1 MTAVPEIAF
10 SDFQIKRNNTAHHT
24 NETGDSRLFVRRG
37 QPFFITVHFKARGF
51 QPGQDNV
58 IFLVETGPWP
68 DESAG
73 TKAIFPLSKALNK
86 TMWSAA
92 LENNGSNSTVL
103 IIHSPHTAII
113 GQYQLKMQISSGTKT
128 TNYNLGTF
136 MLLFNP
142 WCADDDVFMANET
155 DRQEY
160 IMNDY
165 GFVYQGNHNWIS
177 PCPWNFGQFE
187 DDIVDISLKILDKN
201 LNYIQDAFK
210 DLACRNNPVYISRVI
225 CAMIN
230 SNDDNGVLQGNWS
243 GDYTGG
249 VSPSAWNGSVLILR
263 QWFKSDCQPVKY
275 GQCWVFAAIMCTV
288 MRSLGIPTR
297 VVTNFDS
304 AHDTDQNLL
313 IDEYYDLT
321 GNKLN
326 KEKKD
331 SIWNFHVWCECWM
344 ARRDLP
350 PGYGGWQVL
359 DPTPQEASNG
369 IFVCGPAS
377 VKAIREGEVHLNYDA
392 PFVFA
397 MVNADC
403 VSSVVTRKGNEKSNC
418 DPHLVGNKIST
429 KRAGSDEREDV
440 THQYKYEEGTA
451 EERKVFEKAL
461 SRLHKGGPMIPNSN
475 RNENENINR
484 ANETSANGI
493 TPSPGGSSGY
503 TPRNQDP
510 NLNRPLRE
518 ALLLLK
524 FKLTESPQ
532 LGDTISLVLLAGNLI
547 STAKTLKLSL
557 SAQALKHDGKPAQQF
572 WKDSVYVE
580 LRPHEEKILL
590 FKIPYAKYGPF
601 LEDNNLIR
609 FIAIGEQSITWE
621 KVLVEKDVNL
631 ALPTVAINFLGPA
644 AVDRPCKVEISFSN
658 PINEEI
664 RDCQVLVQGSGLLK
678 KQVKLNMG
686 TMKPGQKAV
695 VSFEVVPCKVGYK
708 QLQVNISSNRFNGLK
723 GFKSVVVKP

>member
-1 MTAVPEIAF
+1 MTAEIAY
-10 SDFQIKRNNTAHHT
+10 SDFQIKRNNKAHHT
-24 NETGDSRLFVRRG
+24 DETGDRRLFIRRG
-37 QPFFITVHFKARGF
+37 QPFFITVHFKTRGF

-68 DESAG
+68 DESSG

-86 TMWSAA
+86 TMWSAT
-92 LENNGSNSTVL
+92 LENNGANSMVL
-103 IIHSPHTAII
+103 AMLSPHTAII

-136 MLLFNP
+136 VLLFNP
-142 WCADDDVFMANET
+142 WCADDDVFMGNEAE
-155 DRQEY
+155 RQEY
-160 IMNDY
+160 VINDY
-165 GFVYQGNHNWIS
+165 GFVYQGNHNWII
-177 PCPWNFGQFE
+177 PCAWNFGQFE

-201 LNYIQDAFK
+201 LNYIQDSFK
-210 DLACRNNPVYISRVI
+210 DLKNRNNPVYISRVI

-243 GDYTGG
+243 GDYTNG
-249 VSPSAWNGSVLILR
+249 VSPSAWNGSILILR
-263 QWFKSDCQPVKY
+263 QWYKSDCQPVKY
-275 GQCWVFAAIMCTV
+275 GQCWVFAAVMCTV
-288 MRSLGIPTR
+288 MRCLGIPAR

-313 IDEYYDLT
+313 IDEYYDTT
-321 GNKLN
+321 GKKLS
-326 KEKKD
+326 KETKD

-377 VKAIREGEVHLNYDA
+377 VKAIREGDIHLNYDA

-403 VSSVVTRKGNEKSNC
+403 VSWIVSTKGKEKYHC
-418 DPHLVGNKIST
+418 DPHLVGTQIST
-429 KRAGSDEREDV
+429 KRAGSDEREDL
-440 THQYKYEEGTA
+440 THQYKYEEETA
-451 EERKVFEKAL
+451 EERKAFEKAI
-461 SRLHKGGPMIPNSN
+461 SRLHKGGAIPNI
-475 RNENENINR
+475 NESEHMNG
-484 ANETSANGI
+484 ANGTSANGI
-493 TPSPGGSSGY
+493 TPSPDESSRY
-503 TPRNQDP
+503 TPQNENS
-510 NLNRPLRE
+510 NLNSPLRE

-532 LGDTISLVLLAGNLI
+532 LGETISLVLLAGNMV

-557 SAQALKHDGKPAQQF
+557 SAQAMKHDGKPAQQF
-572 WKDSVYVE
+572 WRDSMYVE
-580 LRPHEEKILL
+580 LGPHEEKWLL
-590 FKIPYAKYGPF
+590 FKIPYAKYGPS
-601 LEDNNLIR
+601 LEDNHLIR
-609 FIAIGEQSITWE
+609 FIAVGEQNITWE

-631 ALPTVAINFLGPA
+631 ALPAVVINFLEL
-644 AVDRPCKVEISFSN
+644 AVVDKTCKAELSFSN
-658 PINEEI
+658 PINEAI
-664 RDCQVLVQGSGLLK
+664 HDCQILIQGSGLLK

-695 VSFEVVPCKVGYK
+695 VAFEFVPWKVGYK
-708 QLQVNISSNRFNGLK
+708 QLQVNISSNRFKGLK

>member
-369 IFVCGPAS
+369 
-377 VKAIREGEVHLNYDA
+377 
-392 PFVFA
+392 
-397 MVNADC
+397 
-403 VSSVVTRKGNEKSNC
+403 
-418 DPHLVGNKIST
+418 
-429 KRAGSDEREDV
+429 
-440 THQYKYEEGTA
+440 TA